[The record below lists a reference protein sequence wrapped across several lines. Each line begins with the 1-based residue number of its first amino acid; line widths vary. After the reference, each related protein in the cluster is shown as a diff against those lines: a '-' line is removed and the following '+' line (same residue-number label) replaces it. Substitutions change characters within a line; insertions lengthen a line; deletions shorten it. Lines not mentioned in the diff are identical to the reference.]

1 MDIPTKH
8 IKFCQAVGRLAR
20 EYKLARLSGNF
31 WDLELAGANVKTIS
45 FSWDSG
51 RHNDGVGNIDIHA
64 EAWLTTK
71 VDEGEKAAG

>member
-20 EYKLARLSGNF
+20 KYRLSSFSGSF
-31 WDLELAGANVKTIS
+31 HDLELAGANVKTIS

-51 RHNDGVGNIDIHA
+51 RHNDAVGNISIHA
-64 EAWLTTK
+64 EAWLTAK
-71 VDEGEKAAG
+71 VDENEVVS